1 MLQWLTYIEEVDG
14 SVLQVRYRSDIGME
28 IGRHPGD
35 RPTQSDLSIIDSR
48 YGYRIIHRWIHNFYL
63 E

>member
-1 MLQWLTYIEEVDG
+1 MLQWLIYIEEVDG

-35 RPTQSDLSIIDSR
+35 RPTQSDLSIID
-48 YGYRIIHRWIHNFYL
+48 
-63 E
+63 